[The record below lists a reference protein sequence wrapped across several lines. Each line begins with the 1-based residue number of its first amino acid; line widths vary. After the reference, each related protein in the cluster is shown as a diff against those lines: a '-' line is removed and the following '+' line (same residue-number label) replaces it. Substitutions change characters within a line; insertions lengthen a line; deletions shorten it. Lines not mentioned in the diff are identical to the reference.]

1 MLIYAAS
8 YSPQRVLTDVCGQIL
23 HNFVHLWDQILSNK
37 FLMSLWKQVCMQC
50 CRLFHLK
57 RFNWILFFFIF
68 FPHFIYFW
76 LSFGCE
82 TQNENFWSISKTMKG
97 NEDWS
102 CKTLKW
108 QKAPKKWFMTCALY
122 SWSMIGYKSSVWG
135 TEQYLSRYSLK
146 ILKSALALLWC
157 IHKSSW

>member
-1 MLIYAAS
+1 MLLHIVHRGFWQMFVVKYYIILCIYETKYCQINFLWA
-8 YSPQRVLTDVCGQIL
+8 CG
-23 HNFVHLWDQILSNK
+23 NK
-37 FLMSLWKQVCMQC
+37 FACSAVDSFIWKG
-50 CRLFHLK
+50 L
-57 RFNWILFFFIF
+57 IESFFF